1 MKKFLILSLLLFAF
15 NIAAKAQVGDPK
27 FIYCTLLAQN
37 RLFSNKVSITLDFG
51 DRMRTF
57 ADNRLRDKRG
67 KPIIFNTVVD
77 ALNFMGARG
86 WELVQV
92 YSLSQNSG
100 SESQVQT
107 TWILKK
113 AFLDFDEDAR
123 NEYRKSMEDE

>member
-1 MKKFLILSLLLFAF
+1 MKKFFILSLLLFAF
-15 NIAAKAQVGDPK
+15 NIAADAQVGDPK
-27 FIYCTLLAQN
+27 FIYCTLKAQN
-37 RLFSNKVSITLDFG
+37 RILSNKVTITLDFG

-86 WELVQV
+86 WDLVQAYATV
-92 YSLSQNSG
+92 SPG
-100 SESQVQT
+100 SDSQVET

-123 NEYRKSMEDE
+123 NEYRKNMEDE